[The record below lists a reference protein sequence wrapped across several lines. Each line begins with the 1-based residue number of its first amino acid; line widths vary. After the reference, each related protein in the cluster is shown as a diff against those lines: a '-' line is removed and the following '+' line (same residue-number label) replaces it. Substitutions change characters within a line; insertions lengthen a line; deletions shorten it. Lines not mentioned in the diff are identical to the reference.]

1 MPGQAPIPI
10 LRKNKVFP
18 TRLHQMI
25 VLIARGLGCPWSTK
39 NKKMSTKP
47 VKMQNR
53 NIGLRSVALWQDSE
67 NIVPWLRSFTPTNS
81 VCVMKTK
88 WITLALMSFAT
99 CLSAA
104 AQDYWVI
111 ETHPNELRTQVR
123 FYDDQN
129 TILHSE
135 QDFLEP
141 RLGMDKPD
149 QECHYQ
155 QGEQRISQQCLP

>member
-1 MPGQAPIPI
+1 M
-10 LRKNKVFP
+10 
-18 TRLHQMI
+18 
-25 VLIARGLGCPWSTK
+25 
-39 NKKMSTKP
+39 
-47 VKMQNR
+47 KMQNR
-53 NIGLRSVALWQDSE
+53 KIGLRSVALWQDSE

-99 CLSAA
+99 SLSAA

-129 TILHSE
+129 TILHEESIE
-135 QDFLEP
+135 GK
-141 RLGMDKPD
+141 RLDVRSKSDRKLLARKLREVSKQKAMASGKRPAKN
-149 QECHYQ
+149 
-155 QGEQRISQQCLP
+155 RKA